1 MKRLCQ
7 LYGPKEESAASV
19 ERATSIEGATGGP
32 QPSTTNPVNRSK
44 GTTQQTAHSSLHIK
58 QVVQPRVDAR

>member
-7 LYGPKEESAASV
+7 LYVPEEESAASL
-19 ERATSIEGATGGP
+19 ERATSIEGATGEP

-44 GTTQQTAHSSLHIK
+44 GTTQQTAHSSPHIG
-58 QVVQPRVDAR
+58 QTEQPRVDAL